1 MIAKLTLAKAR
12 SVSVPLLLRSAAA
25 AACCADRFGCRLRGC
40 GSRCGRAEEHACVR
54 RAGSEAYGL
63 STRHATELERGRFVL
78 EEVRALKVRPR
89 TSCVVR
95 GGPVILVR
103 TFLGVM
109 RRINL
114 RASSAP
120 A

>member
-1 MIAKLTLAKAR
+1 MLAKAR
-12 SVSVPLLLRSAAA
+12 SVSVPLLLQSTAA
-25 AACCADRFGCRLRGC
+25 AACCADRFGCRLCGC
-40 GSRCGRAEEHACVR
+40 GSQCGRVEERACVR

-63 STRHATELERGRFVL
+63 STCHVTELERGRFAL
-78 EEVRALKVRPR
+78 EEVRALKVRPH
-89 TSCVVR
+89 TSCVVC

-109 RRINL
+109 RCINL
-114 RASSAP
+114 QASSAP